1 MKHKERKRAC
11 VPLPSIATLKFL
23 TFRSTT
29 ALQLCKLISVQGW
42 IERLERNRRLHHSH
56 QFLNYVLSF
65 LKKVHTSLKR
75 TALIILLLLT
85 KNNTAQK
92 WKIREAHFCLEM
104 PIKAYQCDAFCR
116 IARIRRTLMRE
127 RPRRCRAKVRYGSPS
142 RHGISLPHSIQEV

>member
-1 MKHKERKRAC
+1 MLETQVEVNAHAF
-11 VPLPSIATLKFL
+11 PLQVSSNLKLPTFL
-23 TFRSTT
+23 LTT

-65 LKKVHTSLKR
+65 LKKGYTSLKR

-142 RHGISLPHSIQEV
+142 RHGIS